1 MLDPTEVQQVDDA
14 IRHHYR
20 TFWPSAAVEDE
31 VYLDC
36 LVEDRLPGLHIAEIR
51 PKDWPGITILATIG
65 AWTGTRDSNHN
76 LEFLALATS
85 DVRTVRTRL
94 AKVAYYNA
102 GPPDHRLGV
111 GHTIPIGE
119 PWVKCSNLDH
129 VLLSVPYLWGPS
141 LEDLVLADRHIRV
154 LWALPIY
161 RIEAEYRHLHGLEE
175 LERKLE
181 ADGVDVLDPFR
192 NPAVQGG

>member
-1 MLDPTEVQQVDDA
+1 VHDPADDQQVDDA
-14 IRHHYR
+14 IRDHYR
-20 TFWPSAAVEDE
+20 VFWPSAAVKDE
-31 VYLDC
+31 VYVDGLI
-36 LVEDRLPGLHIAEIR
+36 EHRLPGLHIAEIR
-51 PKDWPGITILATIG
+51 PTDWRGVTILATIG
-65 AWTGTRDSNHN
+65 AWTGTRDDNHN

-85 DVRTVRTRL
+85 DVRAVRARL
-94 AKVAYYNA
+94 AQVAYYNA
-102 GPPDHRLGV
+102 GPADHRLGV

-119 PWVKCSNLDH
+119 PWVKHSGLDH
-129 VLLSVPYLWGPS
+129 ILMSLPYLWGPS
-141 LEDLVLADRHIRV
+141 LEDLALADRHVRV

-192 NPAVQGG
+192 SPAVEDD